1 MNKLLLARVLMA
13 VAIHFFAQA
22 SVAVTARQND
32 FEGELSRIQANR
44 AQQETQYQ
52 KEEAI
57 CYGKFA
63 VTDCLHAVRARR
75 RESFELLRKQ
85 EVALRQAQRQFKAAQ
100 QLERLK
106 EKSAEDRSAQ
116 NAANRLEA
124 MQAQKAREER
134 LEIASQKAR
143 TQLQQT
149 SNVSQDRKKT
159 HYQGRSEAD
168 RAQERKQFQE
178 KQDQARE
185 QRAKREKT
193 RLEKSGTKAKP
204 LPPAP

>member
-13 VAIHFFAQA
+13 VAVPFFAQA

-32 FEGELSRIQANR
+32 FEGELSRIQATR

-106 EKSAEDRSAQ
+106 EKVRKTDLLKMLQTGLKPCRHKRLVR
-116 NAANRLEA
+116 NAWKLRARRPGHSCSRLR
-124 MQAQKAREER
+124 M
-134 LEIASQKAR
+134 
-143 TQLQQT
+143 
-149 SNVSQDRKKT
+149 
-159 HYQGRSEAD
+159 
-168 RAQERKQFQE
+168 
-178 KQDQARE
+178 
-185 QRAKREKT
+185 
-193 RLEKSGTKAKP
+193 
-204 LPPAP
+204 

>member
-1 MNKLLLARVLMA
+1 MYRVPPVGHWWHA
-13 VAIHFFAQA
+13 VGAPVERGVWHQ
-22 SVAVTARQND
+22 VAV
-32 FEGELSRIQANR
+32 LSR
-44 AQQETQYQ
+44 EL
-52 KEEAI
+52 
-57 CYGKFA
+57 YGFLPWKMESRMVLPFFSL
-63 VTDCLHAVRARR
+63 TDR
-75 RESFELLRKQ
+75 LLP
-85 EVALRQAQRQFKAAQ
+85 
-100 QLERLK
+100 
-106 EKSAEDRSAQ
+106 
-116 NAANRLEA
+116 ANRLEA